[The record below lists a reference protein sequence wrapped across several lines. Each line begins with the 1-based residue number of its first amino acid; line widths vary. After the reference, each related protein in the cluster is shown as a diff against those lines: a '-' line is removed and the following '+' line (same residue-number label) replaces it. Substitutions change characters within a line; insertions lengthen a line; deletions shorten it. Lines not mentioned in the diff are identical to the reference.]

1 MIFLFIDLIISYFTN
16 SPTFFFLLNFVLIA
30 KNNYPKLLI
39 ITLILDLLILN
50 TYFLNTFILIILFLL
65 YKKLKITKVSLFTYI
80 LSLSLI
86 YIFYIISLGLINNYS
101 LVFLLTFIFK
111 NYLINLIFY
120 ILCYKILKK
129 SILLSR

>member
-30 KNNYPKLLI
+30 KNNFPKLLI
-39 ITLILDLLILN
+39 D
-50 TYFLNTFILIILFLL
+50 
-65 YKKLKITKVSLFTYI
+65 
-80 LSLSLI
+80 
-86 YIFYIISLGLINNYS
+86 IFYIISLGLINNYS

-120 ILCYKILKK
+120 LLCYKILKK